1 MRLLLILLA
10 IIWGLGIL
18 DQGNRSSAKNKLG
31 RISSFTWHSADAR
44 SLTKDLNSGQNI
56 SNFLGEED
64 GDEEDGEEDG
74 EDDED
79 DRWSVPHQSNEYD
92 FSFNFSALRTSFSL
106 FIRVADAHLGSPFN
120 PPDVVLKNS
129 Y

>member
-18 DQGNRSSAKNKLG
+18 DQGNRSSTKNKLG

-44 SLTKDLNSGQNI
+44 SLTKELNSGQNI

-64 GDEEDGEEDG
+64 GDEEDG

>member
-18 DQGNRSSAKNKLG
+18 DQGNRSSAKNKLV

-44 SLTKDLNSGQNI
+44 SLTKELNSGQNI

-64 GDEEDGEEDG
+64 GDEEDG

-92 FSFNFSALRTSFSL
+92 FRFNFSALRTSFSL

>member
-18 DQGNRSSAKNKLG
+18 DQGNRSSTKNKLG

-44 SLTKDLNSGQNI
+44 SLTKELNSGQNI
-56 SNFLGEED
+56 SNFLG
-64 GDEEDGEEDG
+64 EEDGEEDG

>member
-18 DQGNRSSAKNKLG
+18 DQGNRSSTKKKLG

-44 SLTKDLNSGQNI
+44 SLTKELNSGQNI

-64 GDEEDGEEDG
+64 GDEEDG